1 MVNFKLYIGIFYP
14 SFSIFKRLIIL
25 IYNLKSVLDV
35 KKKDDL
41 IYDLIFSEQTLF
53 TIDISEYIDDIYQY
67 KEFVQEIKKIL
78 RKSKV
83 RVSESDVVIGSRTV
97 IWKLKVNK

>member
-1 MVNFKLYIGIFYP
+1 M
-14 SFSIFKRLIIL
+14 
-25 IYNLKSVLDV
+25 

-83 RVSESDVVIGSRTV
+83 KVSDSDVVIGSRTV

>member
-1 MVNFKLYIGIFYP
+1 M
-14 SFSIFKRLIIL
+14 
-25 IYNLKSVLDV
+25 

-83 RVSESDVVIGSRTV
+83 KVSESDVVIGSRTV

>member
-1 MVNFKLYIGIFYP
+1 M
-14 SFSIFKRLIIL
+14 
-25 IYNLKSVLDV
+25 

-53 TIDISEYIDDIYQY
+53 SIDISEYIDDIYQY

-83 RVSESDVVIGSRTV
+83 KVSESDVVIGSRTV

>member
-1 MVNFKLYIGIFYP
+1 M
-14 SFSIFKRLIIL
+14 
-25 IYNLKSVLDV
+25 

-53 TIDISEYIDDIYQY
+53 TIDISEYFDDIYQY